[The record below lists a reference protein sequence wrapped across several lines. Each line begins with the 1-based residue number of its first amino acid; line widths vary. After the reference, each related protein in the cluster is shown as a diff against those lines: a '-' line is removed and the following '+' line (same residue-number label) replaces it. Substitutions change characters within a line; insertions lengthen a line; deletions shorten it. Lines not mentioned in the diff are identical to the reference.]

1 MNGPKRPMIRGTF
14 FQCGVLATGKK
25 RLHVDLSLIVYS
37 FELLTVLSSKDQ
49 SRLTD
54 CDSQV
59 NKTLQKLKL
68 AFCS

>member
-1 MNGPKRPMIRGTF
+1 MIKETF
-14 FQCGVLATGKK
+14 SQCGVLAMGNQLMLIEAKN
-25 RLHVDLSLIVYS
+25 LYHVTS

-59 NKTLQKLKL
+59 WW
-68 AFCS
+68 